1 MNSIAVSSIVFASI
15 FASGLA
21 GMILRRAI
29 PEDRLGSSEKEVAR
43 LVTGLMTTMAAIV
56 LGMLVS
62 SAKASY
68 DGRTNEVAEISS
80 QVITIDR
87 MLSKYGT
94 ETAELR
100 GHFRLLVE
108 AGVHRIWPAQTPVQ
122 VDLKPRDDEGEILVD
137 ELRVLTPKNNAEAEV
152 KAQILRMIAD
162 LRQTQ
167 WLLFLKSKRSAI
179 PIPLLLVVVTWLA
192 LIYFSFGLFT
202 TPSSTIVVTLAFGA
216 LAVSTAVLIILELY
230 SPFRGVLR
238 ISSDPILEAL
248 SQMGR

>member
-1 MNSIAVSSIVFASI
+1 M
-15 FASGLA
+15 
-21 GMILRRAI
+21 
-29 PEDRLGSSEKEVAR
+29 
-43 LVTGLMTTMAAIV
+43 
-56 LGMLVS
+56 
-62 SAKASY
+62 
-68 DGRTNEVAEISS
+68 
-80 QVITIDR
+80 
-87 MLSKYGT
+87 
-94 ETAELR
+94 R

-108 AGVHRIWPAQTPVQ
+108 AGVHRIWPAQAPVQ
-122 VDLKPRDDEGEILVD
+122 VDLKPREDEGEILAD
-137 ELRVLTPKNNAEAEV
+137 ECGTNAKNDAEAEV
-152 KAQILRMIAD
+152 KAQILRMIVD

-192 LIYFSFGLFT
+192 LIYFSFGVFT